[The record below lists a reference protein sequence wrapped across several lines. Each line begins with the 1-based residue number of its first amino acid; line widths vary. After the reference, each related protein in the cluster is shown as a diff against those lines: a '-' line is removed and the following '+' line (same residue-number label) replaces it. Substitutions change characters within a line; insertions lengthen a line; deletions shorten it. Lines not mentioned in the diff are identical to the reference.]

1 MIFAQPHVS
10 ILQQSYLQ
18 LGHGPLLPTLTVVPL
33 PLGPQHL
40 ARRRLDIG
48 GGGGMCVGLRFEVF
62 QQLRSL
68 ENDEL
73 SGRHRHTRLLRVAGR
88 VLEQSGGLGSL
99 RGGVRDLGIRLQR
112 PVNSGKLKK
121 SSCVG
126 QIPWELSKWTCLS
139 LVLSLSVLG
148 NRDLGDK

>member
-10 ILQQSYLQ
+10 ILKQSYLQ

-40 ARRRLDIG
+40 ARRRLDVGGGGG
-48 GGGGMCVGLRFEVF
+48 GGGGMRVGLRFEVF

-112 PVNSGKLKK
+112 PVNSGKFKK
-121 SSCVG
+121 NILRRTTSKGMSVSC
-126 QIPWELSKWTCLS
+126 LC
-139 LVLSLSVLG
+139 
-148 NRDLGDK
+148 RY